1 MLINSYVFL
10 SLLVITTTLFAQIDK
25 VPQPKPLAIT
35 HVTVI
40 DATGKEAQADTTVII
55 IGERIT
61 ALGKASE
68 VAVPKDARIV
78 DGKGKFLI
86 PGLWDMHAHWR
97 EKAYLP
103 LFTVNGVTGIRIM
116 WGFPEHLT
124 WRKEDTDGSLLG
136 PRFVVAGNILDG
148 PNARLAGSTLVAT
161 EKEGRKAVRTTKRDG
176 YDCVK
181 VYSVLPAEAYSG
193 IAAEAKELGIP
204 FVGHVP
210 AAVGAARA
218 SDMGQKS
225 IEHLWDVPLAC
236 SSREEEERKAYLDDI
251 AKSPPREHLLIYL
264 RHAAKSMDS
273 YDEKKAEALFALFV
287 KNGTWHVPTL
297 TVYAAFLGD
306 KQVTD
311 DPRLKY
317 MPPELRQ
324 RWAQDMKDCPDF
336 AEPGWF
342 LRKHKAL
349 VSSMHKAGV
358 KLLAGTDAE
367 STYSFPGFSLHDEMA
382 LLVEAGLSPMEALQ
396 TATRNSAEFLGR
408 EKDLG
413 TVETGKLADLVLL
426 DADPLK
432 DIKNTEKIAAVV
444 TGGKLLTRQALDKM
458 LAEVQAL
465 AGNK

>member
-1 MLINSYVFL
+1 MNSYVL
-10 SLLVITTTLFAQIDK
+10 VSLLVITTTLFAQIDNK
-25 VPQPKPLAIT
+25 PQPQPLAIT

-68 VAVPKDARIV
+68 VAVPKDARII

-116 WGFPEHLT
+116 WGVPEHLT
-124 WRKEDTDGSLLG
+124 WREEVADGSLLG

-148 PNARLAGSTLVAT
+148 PNARLPGSALVAT
-161 EKEGRKAVRTTKRDG
+161 EEEGRTAVQTTKRDG
-176 YDCVK
+176 YDFVK

-193 IAAEAKELGIP
+193 IASEAKKLGIP

-251 AKSPPREHLLIYL
+251 AKLPSREQLLIYL
-264 RHAAKSMDS
+264 RRAEKSMDS
-273 YDEKKAEALFALFV
+273 YDEKKAEALFARFV
-287 KNGTWHVPTL
+287 KHGTWHVPTL
-297 TVYAAFLGD
+297 TVYAAYLGD
-306 KQVTD
+306 EQVTE

-324 RWAQDMKDCPDF
+324 RWAQDMKQRPDF
-336 AEPGWF
+336 AELGWL

-367 STYSFPGFSLHDEMA
+367 STFSFPGFSLHDEMA
-382 LLVEAGLSPMEALQ
+382 ILVEAGLSPMEALQ
-396 TATRNSAEFLGR
+396 TATRNPAEFLGL

-432 DIKNTEKIAAVV
+432 DIKNTKKIAAVV
-444 TGGKLLTRQALDKM
+444 SGGKLLTRQALDKM
-458 LAEVQAL
+458 LSEIQAL